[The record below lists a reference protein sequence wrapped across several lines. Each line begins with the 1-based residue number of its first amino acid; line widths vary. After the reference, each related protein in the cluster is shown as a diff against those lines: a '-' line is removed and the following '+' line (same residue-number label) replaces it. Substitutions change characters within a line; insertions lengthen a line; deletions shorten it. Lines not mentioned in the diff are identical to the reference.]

1 MKRML
6 LLALLLTVCTV
17 YADDSKPIPPADL
30 RRREQAKCILW
41 HETELTEAEMQLLME
56 LLHNPHPDVVKYAF
70 VVAATRNADHV
81 DKLHAVST
89 EIQRLQALEPL
100 LTMAGFFL
108 QRTNPLTTEVLA
120 QEIKRLREADNHDGK
135 GNDNEKVFSQKTAA
149 DFYQDMLV
157 YLLLREARRTGKPV
171 EIPAGVSLS
180 KSQKTLLEY
189 GVKPERDAWEYLFG
203 KIKALDKSLMV
214 VDGEQRRKLILVRYA
229 VEEAM
234 TAYSKVFFDEVA
246 AVLQSGDVSDM
257 TWEFLCNYIVR
268 AMWLLDEEQEKR
280 LVDMKRQLKRP
291 IGRAQDILWNEVE
304 PTVDDLRE
312 LLNMIHSPSAGTSAF
327 ALSVLMAR
335 CAGERRGLRRIADVI
350 LESRLEDK
358 PVTRQMA
365 EYIKKERGVVTVK
378 SLRETLKHEKVPRDD
393 LIGKPVDCYRNV
405 LVYLLLCEAR
415 KSGQK
420 PDVFKDVH
428 WEDGQY
434 NKLKYAFKP
443 EKEAWNYLVS
453 YLETDPNKK
462 YYENPNDFFGPSL
475 SSYSKVFFEEAM
487 TAIRAESTSNMARSA
502 MILYLSFNLERL
514 DERQF
519 QQLWD
524 VLKELKMPWY
534 ILWWY

>member
-1 MKRML
+1 
-6 LLALLLTVCTV
+6 
-17 YADDSKPIPPADL
+17 
-30 RRREQAKCILW
+30 
-41 HETELTEAEMQLLME
+41 
-56 LLHNPHPDVVKYAF
+56 
-70 VVAATRNADHV
+70 
-81 DKLHAVST
+81 
-89 EIQRLQALEPL
+89 
-100 LTMAGFFL
+100 
-108 QRTNPLTTEVLA
+108 
-120 QEIKRLREADNHDGK
+120 
-135 GNDNEKVFSQKTAA
+135 
-149 DFYQDMLV
+149 
-157 YLLLREARRTGKPV
+157 
-171 EIPAGVSLS
+171 
-180 KSQKTLLEY
+180 
-189 GVKPERDAWEYLFG
+189 
-203 KIKALDKSLMV
+203 
-214 VDGEQRRKLILVRYA
+214 
-229 VEEAM
+229 
-234 TAYSKVFFDEVA
+234 
-246 AVLQSGDVSDM
+246 
-257 TWEFLCNYIVR
+257 
-268 AMWLLDEEQEKR
+268 
-280 LVDMKRQLKRP
+280 
-291 IGRAQDILWNEVE
+291 
-304 PTVDDLRE
+304 
-312 LLNMIHSPSAGTSAF
+312 
-327 ALSVLMAR
+327 
-335 CAGERRGLRRIADVI
+335 
-350 LESRLEDK
+350 
-358 PVTRQMA
+358 MA
-365 EYIKKERGVVTVK
+365 EYIKKKRGVVTVK

>member
-1 MKRML
+1 MKKLLSVML
-6 LLALLLTVCTV
+6 VMVVCAMH
-17 YADDSKPIPPADL
+17 ADDWKPIPPADL

-41 HETELTEAEMQLLME
+41 RETDFTDDEMQLLME
-56 LLHNPHPDVVKYAF
+56 LLRNPHPDVVKYAF
-70 VVAATRNADHV
+70 VVATTRNTDNM
-81 DKLHAVST
+81 DKLHAVCT
-89 EIQRLQALEPL
+89 EIQRLQGMEPL
-100 LTMAGFFL
+100 LTMARFFL

-120 QEIKRLREADNHDGK
+120 QEIKRLREADHQDGN
-135 GNDNEKVFSQKTAA
+135 GNDNDKVFSQKTAA

-171 EIPAGVSLS
+171 EIPAGISLS

-189 GVKPERDAWEYLFG
+189 GVKPEREAWEYLFG

-214 VDGEQRRKLILVRYA
+214 VDGEPWRKLILVRYA

-234 TAYSKVFFDEVA
+234 TAYSKVFFDDVA
-246 AVLQSGDVSDM
+246 AVMQSGEVSDM
-257 TWEFLCNYIVR
+257 TWDFLRNYIVM
-268 AMWLLDEEQEKR
+268 AMWLLDEGQEKR

-291 IGRAQDILWNEVE
+291 IGKAQDILWNDAE

-312 LLNMIHSPSAGTSAF
+312 LLNMIHSPSATTSAF

-350 LESRLEDK
+350 LDGRLEDK

-378 SLRETLKHEKVPRDD
+378 SLHETLKHEKVPRDD
-393 LIGKPVDCYRNV
+393 LIGTEDCYRNV

-420 PDVFKDVH
+420 PDVFKDVR
-428 WEDGQY
+428 WEGGQY
-434 NKLKYAFKP
+434 NKLMYAFKP
-443 EKEAWNYLVS
+443 EKEAWSYLFS

-475 SSYSKVFFEEAM
+475 SSYSRVFFDEAM
-487 TAIRAESTSNMARSA
+487 TAIRTESTSSMARSA